1 MHTAIYWIDDDY
13 PGRLGVMARPRGG
26 DWLADEIQALHHT
39 GVAVLVSFLTSSEQF
54 ALDLLDE
61 ADACTAHQIVY
72 YTLPIPDRQVPPL
85 TAETVAFVRDLVRQ
99 REQGKQVVLH
109 CRMGIGRSALG
120 AACILVLL
128 GMTADDALHR
138 IAQARGC
145 PVPDTPEQRAW
156 VEQFAQRYE
165 TLSQSGSEWTQ

>member
-1 MHTAIYWIDDDY
+1 MYSAISWIDDDY

-26 DWLADEIQALHHT
+26 DWLDDEIQALHHA
-39 GVAVLVSFLTSSEQF
+39 GVAVLVSFLTASEQF
-54 ALDLLDE
+54 ALDLTDE
-61 ADACTAHQIVY
+61 ADACATHQIAF

-120 AACILVLL
+120 AACILVML
-128 GMTADDALHR
+128 GMNPSDALYR
-138 IAQARGC
+138 IAQA
-145 PVPDTPEQRAW
+145 
-156 VEQFAQRYE
+156 
-165 TLSQSGSEWTQ
+165 